1 MRVSCH
7 SNFGLGW
14 FNSALFGCS
23 PAQLAHPLR
32 FRPLQTLAPCVVPT
46 SHAPLFSRCQIGTSV
61 ALGYQPREQSC
72 FPWGLVAQ
80 TEALYMSSALAM
92 LLLLIAALLRP
103 FRTKKNIC
111 GAILGPC
118 AYGVKLDVLKGLD
131 VARPSCPVLAWQAQ
145 RGPQPGKRSRSRAPT
160 CSLGQVLM
168 WLSLMYALPQPVH
181 AFPVIRARWYLL
193 PAAAHAMAR
202 PPRDDDPQAQ
212 AYPTRRPHLI
222 PPQELT
228 THVGS
233 CPEIIV
239 HEPPEPFEGCET
251 RVLSASSPQ
260 FQNPTECSGDEGSEW
275 LGIHL
280 YTPHY
285 RPLQLALRPPERTL
299 QSVLDLIVQY
309 DQGPDEHLFDTAVPI
324 KPQRFSAAGSFLRF
338 SSSIRGVGVGGL
350 VAVILDLTHV
360 GGHYF
365 AAVLPQ
371 DIHYR
376 TLQEYFLP
384 LTTLDEDPSDVYI
397 GYRDEPWPPQT
408 DVKLTDGDVITVL
421 KQPGGSFHKYRVS
434 TLFEPGAHWNHP
446 KHLFHLNF
454 CTSVCVLYRDKRYC
468 VPEHHHYG
476 RNLVEYVAERL
487 RVNPYCTVMCTFP
500 VSDLDVQGDLCP
512 YVVTVA
518 EVPHPENTGIN
529 RDRAR
534 DIFVLLDPRPLGHK
548 PCFLFLHHP
557 VVHLPSI
564 EAMLGLSTGRSRRLG
579 VMGGNRQGDDVFVE
593 GCAALVLFAEITDEA
608 TSVSEAPSPRD
619 DPLLESPSNQFE
631 EARDADGPRPLGLPL
646 HPVTSTALSS
656 PIGEIWEGGAQ
667 LTMEGVELFDPTLPP
682 GQSWNEAF
690 LTNATQGME
699 NPMGQDQAPRGTIST
714 VARDALDAAVTRI
727 QALIFV
733 PDFVPEIVD
742 VAIHLPAAIDSL
754 RSKIQAARSPEQSFS
769 FPMLYQVSPQPL
781 REFAIFVAG
790 PEWQSYTVIVL
801 FDCRRYNHCV
811 FAQAVPGH
819 LSRESLLHAAGVP
832 PDEAVHVYVHGLI
845 QPLAID
851 QRITLLHG
859 MTISITPRDEGG
871 PACCDLADML
881 QTADGWDCNA
891 PIPGPAVHF
900 NSHFYLLT
908 EGQPFAFQVKPQGQA
923 TFRDDVARAV
933 GSPEHR
939 LSICIVTPRIPD
951 AYPFGY
957 WTSAVLVV
965 TEALSRIPCPPAR
978 LPEKRMVLVL
988 DQRRILRGIVWRLVE
1003 SRVIKVQDIA
1013 DTYYDICPF
1022 RHVVSIEGARNE
1034 VRNGESV
1041 FILQP
1046 GQVLVVE
1053 FVPEK
1058 CSPTSTD
1065 HDTDQ
1070 PGWPSQTEDHDVTHR
1085 YVTAA
1090 SSLPGATVTE
1100 TQPGVARSRSPRGRN
1115 LQNTAC
1121 LTTKCPDSVRT
1132 SLEPPGPNHKMC
1144 KLDLAG
1150 KDQDLTSNKVGTEPI
1165 VLHDWAPTVQIPLL
1179 PIRSLPSG
1187 TIGAAAR
1194 ACKLL
1199 SEPAGTPWQDSAID
1213 FARDAAQLLGD
1224 AWPFPPYRWPIETP
1238 EVDDGDSQTIELGE
1252 GFMTDIVLFLLTPDY
1267 TPERLDLTVQL
1278 PQSVEDI
1285 VDLAQTCRET
1295 ARRQLFPVLVEVR
1308 QQPDPGWGL
1317 FLALPSWL
1325 QHRAVVCADLS
1336 FFDGRIFA
1344 ISLHSQTDRYALCD
1358 AVGLA
1363 PTADVDIYVPGMAA
1377 PLPRGA
1383 DCQLTTGMCIVF
1395 VQPGMARPGSF
1406 SLRTML
1412 CSHLPW
1418 EHSPIFPRDSLENG
1432 YCAVGPGGQVLFR
1445 LHPERAF
1452 YYRADI
1458 ALLTD
1463 LHPLRAVITPA
1474 APQPSDVCV
1483 RGWICRAVVA
1493 ATDRD
1498 DQVAWDGTVV
1508 PAVPGLLD
1516 CRPLMLGWLPV
1527 TAPTFWLDLEPIRHA
1542 LNQSAPAGWRVYF
1555 PDLPAHWTWVCF
1567 HQGKVVV
1574 VAFEEADAQTVSARC
1589 DTAGATNPAWPYDFE
1604 SYGCALLPVPVED
1617 CIRLTTTDC
1626 RHLPL
1631 CDHGQHRTQPQ
1642 IAHKLG
1648 RPRKWSLMALMC
1660 IAGTAAVCISD
1671 LQAVVAFAVCTVM
1684 LSPTTLP
1691 HMICAV
1697 AQLPHVESVR
1707 HAPPFS
1713 NKCDPAAMR
1722 RPLPTPVRT
1731 ERSILTPKGMTNPSR
1746 PDSPSPLRQGRPGP
1760 TAGLEFLSPDQGVTQ
1775 KSEVPRA
1782 TVACTEQLS
1791 YGDHRPLITLL
1802 EESVAS
1808 SASEAFFLAAT
1819 LLDTLLEH
1827 IEATR
1832 PSASRE
1838 STMSRIALLPHLP
1851 PPAFGLDADSVQ
1863 LPHSHGILQQLF
1875 SAWPPTWLF
1884 PDDWSETSLPPS
1896 TMQCLGSL
1904 LPRVDVFR
1912 SQRFAN
1918 LSFSLYTD
1926 GSATPAWGTSGYA
1939 VVVLG
1944 HAGSETALLGSLG
1957 EPIAGN
1963 PASPWVP
1970 DGPLSLH
1977 AEHIAIA
1984 VALLWAMQM
1993 RGVID
1998 VVQCKV
2004 YFDCTAAGWSATGHW
2019 QTSSHTSEFVHHL
2032 YMTARA
2038 MPGVDVEFA
2047 HVRGHSGDPW
2057 NDLADYIAKTAA
2069 GQQKIWP
2076 CPPAELCHAIAAQD
2090 ISWLAPEMDA
2100 RVHHAAP
2107 IHDGMV
2113 HWSDQC
2119 IPRAPLHPQ
2128 QLVPTTQEGES
2139 GDSHPK
2145 GFSLLAATINI
2156 QSLRTKCK
2164 YVEDQLVARGI
2175 QIAFLQE
2182 TKLPGG
2188 TVTSEHYLRLQTGA
2202 ESHWGVGIWI
2212 HRKLG
2217 VLKLGTE
2224 ALLVDES
2231 DVATLHETPR
2241 LLVVLLTVGDLRIGL
2256 LSGHCPHASRPQER
2270 LEFLNTLAPL
2280 LQRLKQTNLL
2290 IGGIDL
2296 NGRIPPNFTGVSG
2309 SLEFGEPD
2317 ETGWSFAPICAD
2329 AGIWI
2334 PSMYTQLHCGDSTTY
2349 VHPNGQQHRIDYVFL
2364 GGKATVEYAKSNVDG
2379 AFDNGSPQEDHML
2392 LQLSIKG
2399 SLAASRRP
2407 SRLLRPTYDR
2417 EKILSVEGRERVRCT
2432 LAAFQHPAW
2441 DVHPDQHCLQL
2452 EEFLRNALDDHFAK
2466 PPVQRRASYIPD
2478 TVWRLREAKV
2488 GFRRRVR
2495 HRVSLWKDV
2504 QCRAFH
2510 QWRTEQSYDVEVL
2523 LGKQSLLY
2531 EIAAAAIRLAT
2542 AAIKRGIAKAKN
2554 AFLYQI
2560 AGESQQGA
2568 AKIMQRVKQ
2577 AGVGGS
2583 KTRPVSRPLPLL
2595 LHPDTGEMIMN
2606 RSQRDDV
2613 WMLHFGKQEQG
2624 QALPTAE
2631 FIRTAAF
2638 SCYDENVAWSA
2649 EMLPTYTDI
2658 EKVLRGIHRNKAA
2671 GLDNIPGELLRAA
2684 PADTARLLF
2693 PLFLKSM
2700 LLQCQPLQWR
2710 GGVLYEAFK
2719 RSGLQSSVDNYRSLF
2734 VSSYVAKTY
2743 HRTVRDKTQALCR
2756 DELHPLH
2763 LGSKKHAP
2771 VTFAAL
2777 FVLSHLRRSQRLGRS
2792 AAVLFLDTS
2801 AAYYRIVRELA
2812 IGDIR
2817 ADATVITLFRR
2828 FGLDDE
2834 DINELMSTVK
2844 EGGMLAQAG
2853 APDALRQVVKD
2864 IHLHTWFVSRFS
2876 DGTKVCSSLAGSR
2889 PGESW
2894 ADLIYAFIYSRV
2906 LHKIQEFA
2914 LAEGLSFT
2922 VSFDETEGPFPTTTG
2937 ATDLVATDTTW
2948 ADDSAFP
2955 LEDESPERLMQKTVR
2970 LCTLVISFCEGHGMA
2985 PNLKRGKT
2993 SVLISLSGKGCKR
3006 VRGRYFPA
3014 GAKSLHLPDL
3024 NVGVVVADQYKHL
3037 GGYLDCKLTM
3047 KPEARFR
3054 LAQAASSYTAAK
3066 ALLLNSP
3073 RLDIKT
3079 RAALFASAV
3088 TPTFFNIGLWLPSG
3102 QAWEMLS
3109 NGYSKLVRR
3118 LLITNV
3124 GAHRAFHVPLP
3135 FAHWSTG
3142 CWRLDLVARRARLSL
3157 LVSLVQAGP
3166 PLLWAMLQNEMCW
3179 FKVLQV
3185 DLQWFVK
3192 TEEDSWPRP
3201 ASCAWPEWHHLLKT
3215 APQRFKRS
3223 LRRKLDRAHEL
3234 QCRQDT
3240 ALIGQWHCYRTLI
3253 DRLPPLTKT
3262 LAWTC
3267 RLCNK
3272 SLSTKAA
3279 LGAHFFK
3286 VHGRVAEYRLVAC
3299 GTRCDACN
3307 TNFWTEG
3314 RLAAHLR
3321 ASPGCVSSLR
3331 QRGNQAEQVR
3341 PGFGSKKRRQDD
3353 SVAFTLSLPSRQ
3365 GSIPSA
3371 PECPDWGK
3379 EQRCVYQELCARL
3392 FEVEADVTTAALLPS
3407 ILCILRQKPLYPEEV
3422 LSILETIIEEVREI
3436 TSDGLEDPWTSDTA
3450 QVLLQVLDSARSG
3463 LWAEPRDQIHP
3474 RLAHSLRDFRS
3485 FLDDFDWET
3494 SLQSLRSDN
3503 GTPSVLEFHVLQ
3515 GWEADW
3521 QQNYSQAE
3529 VSAVVEDFGT
3539 ILPEVLRRAWQ
3550 SLLTGCTVAIHAP
3563 LDFWASQLAAPFRWA
3578 RAPFCKPN

>member
-1 MRVSCH
+1 
-7 SNFGLGW
+7 
-14 FNSALFGCS
+14 
-23 PAQLAHPLR
+23 
-32 FRPLQTLAPCVVPT
+32 
-46 SHAPLFSRCQIGTSV
+46 
-61 ALGYQPREQSC
+61 
-72 FPWGLVAQ
+72 
-80 TEALYMSSALAM
+80 
-92 LLLLIAALLRP
+92 
-103 FRTKKNIC
+103 
-111 GAILGPC
+111 
-118 AYGVKLDVLKGLD
+118 
-131 VARPSCPVLAWQAQ
+131 
-145 RGPQPGKRSRSRAPT
+145 
-160 CSLGQVLM
+160 
-168 WLSLMYALPQPVH
+168 
-181 AFPVIRARWYLL
+181 
-193 PAAAHAMAR
+193 
-202 PPRDDDPQAQ
+202 
-212 AYPTRRPHLI
+212 
-222 PPQELT
+222 
-228 THVGS
+228 
-233 CPEIIV
+233 
-239 HEPPEPFEGCET
+239 
-251 RVLSASSPQ
+251 
-260 FQNPTECSGDEGSEW
+260 
-275 LGIHL
+275 
-280 YTPHY
+280 
-285 RPLQLALRPPERTL
+285 
-299 QSVLDLIVQY
+299 
-309 DQGPDEHLFDTAVPI
+309 
-324 KPQRFSAAGSFLRF
+324 
-338 SSSIRGVGVGGL
+338 
-350 VAVILDLTHV
+350 
-360 GGHYF
+360 HYF

-1363 PTADVDIYVPGMAA
+1363 PTADVDIYVPEMAA

-1542 LNQSAPAGWRVYF
+1542 LNQSAPAG
-1555 PDLPAHWTWVCF
+1555 
-1567 HQGKVVV
+1567 KVVV

-1589 DTAGATNPAWPYDFE
+1589 DTA
-1604 SYGCALLPVPVED
+1604 
-1617 CIRLTTTDC
+1617 
-1626 RHLPL
+1626 
-1631 CDHGQHRTQPQ
+1631 
-1642 IAHKLG
+1642 
-1648 RPRKWSLMALMC
+1648 
-1660 IAGTAAVCISD
+1660 
-1671 LQAVVAFAVCTVM
+1671 
-1684 LSPTTLP
+1684 
-1691 HMICAV
+1691 
-1697 AQLPHVESVR
+1697 
-1707 HAPPFS
+1707 
-1713 NKCDPAAMR
+1713 
-1722 RPLPTPVRT
+1722 
-1731 ERSILTPKGMTNPSR
+1731 
-1746 PDSPSPLRQGRPGP
+1746 
-1760 TAGLEFLSPDQGVTQ
+1760 
-1775 KSEVPRA
+1775 
-1782 TVACTEQLS
+1782 
-1791 YGDHRPLITLL
+1791 
-1802 EESVAS
+1802 
-1808 SASEAFFLAAT
+1808 
-1819 LLDTLLEH
+1819 
-1827 IEATR
+1827 
-1832 PSASRE
+1832 
-1838 STMSRIALLPHLP
+1838 
-1851 PPAFGLDADSVQ
+1851 
-1863 LPHSHGILQQLF
+1863 
-1875 SAWPPTWLF
+1875 
-1884 PDDWSETSLPPS
+1884 
-1896 TMQCLGSL
+1896 
-1904 LPRVDVFR
+1904 
-1912 SQRFAN
+1912 
-1918 LSFSLYTD
+1918 
-1926 GSATPAWGTSGYA
+1926 
-1939 VVVLG
+1939 
-1944 HAGSETALLGSLG
+1944 
-1957 EPIAGN
+1957 
-1963 PASPWVP
+1963 
-1970 DGPLSLH
+1970 
-1977 AEHIAIA
+1977 
-1984 VALLWAMQM
+1984 
-1993 RGVID
+1993 
-1998 VVQCKV
+1998 
-2004 YFDCTAAGWSATGHW
+2004 
-2019 QTSSHTSEFVHHL
+2019 
-2032 YMTARA
+2032 
-2038 MPGVDVEFA
+2038 
-2047 HVRGHSGDPW
+2047 GDPW

-2478 TVWRLREAKV
+2478 TVWTSNAVHSISGEQNRATMLKC
-2488 GFRRRVR
+2488 
-2495 HRVSLWKDV
+2495 SL
-2504 QCRAFH
+2504 
-2510 QWRTEQSYDVEVL
+2510 
-2523 LGKQSLLY
+2523 
-2531 EIAAAAIRLAT
+2531 
-2542 AAIKRGIAKAKN
+2542 
-2554 AFLYQI
+2554 
-2560 AGESQQGA
+2560 ES
-2568 AKIMQRVKQ
+2568 
-2577 AGVGGS
+2577 S
-2583 KTRPVSRPLPLL
+2583 
-2595 LHPDTGEMIMN
+2595 
-2606 RSQRDDV
+2606 
-2613 WMLHFGKQEQG
+2613 
-2624 QALPTAE
+2624 
-2631 FIRTAAF
+2631 
-2638 SCYDENVAWSA
+2638 
-2649 EMLPTYTDI
+2649 
-2658 EKVLRGIHRNKAA
+2658 
-2671 GLDNIPGELLRAA
+2671 
-2684 PADTARLLF
+2684 
-2693 PLFLKSM
+2693 
-2700 LLQCQPLQWR
+2700 
-2710 GGVLYEAFK
+2710 
-2719 RSGLQSSVDNYRSLF
+2719 
-2734 VSSYVAKTY
+2734 
-2743 HRTVRDKTQALCR
+2743 
-2756 DELHPLH
+2756 
-2763 LGSKKHAP
+2763 SKKHAP